1 MDRLRVSINGTDY
14 TLPIAQF
21 MDPAQVDLSN
31 WDDEVVGEYAMYYA
45 STIDES
51 NLLNAGG
58 LGLGYGE
65 YIIMLQSGMYITLT
79 YEQES
84 EGIPNFVT
92 VLGLYNADG
101 TAFGNLKGLSGGSQE
116 PTIYSIYYKDINDKV
131 YYGICI
137 GDASGPMHGYC
148 QIYLFNEAIWSGN
161 TVDPY
166 TGEPIPPT
174 PGGWGTWDRSSDEVG
189 PSPLPSTIL
198 PISSGVNVY
207 RINAAALHSFTQYLW
222 GSNEDIWTALWGRYA
237 NFRYNPIGAII
248 TAHALPTDFL
258 PTGSSTNAI
267 KLAGTALRPISGSC
281 AAVTTQFTEKSWTL
295 QIPEFYGDYMDYTAT
310 SVILHLPFIGS
321 IPIDPI
327 YCVGGGITIVYRCD
341 TCTGNIAAMI
351 LATNRSGR
359 RECIMTASGNCAY
372 SVPITGHDD
381 GMIEMIGSNARTIIN
396 GVKTA
401 AASVATGKPHGS
413 IGEFKNPLTQKQTTD
428 IVGNMAGSGA
438 IVTNLSLYAEI
449 LYSEPS
455 NPDYYT
461 QLRGRPSDI
470 GGTVGD
476 FTGFTIF
483 SDIHADAI
491 AGATDEE
498 KREIEQTLQRGVYV

>member
-1 MDRLRVSINGTDY
+1 MDRLRVSINGTEY

-21 MDPAQVDLSN
+21 LDPEQIDLSN
-31 WDDEVVGEYAMYYA
+31 WDDEVVGEYVMYYNFI
-45 STIDES
+45 SEE

-58 LGLGYGE
+58 LSFNYGE
-65 YIIMLQSGMYITLT
+65 YIIMLENGMYITLK
-79 YEQES
+79 YEAEHDVYT
-84 EGIPNFVT
+84 NYVT
-92 VLGLYNADG
+92 VIGLYNADG
-101 TAFGNLKGLSGGSQE
+101 TAFGNLKGISGGGQT
-116 PTIYSIYYKDINDKV
+116 PTIYSIYYKNTTDDKV

-137 GDASGPMHGYC
+137 GDGVPVSPSC
-148 QIYLFNEAIWSGN
+148 QIFLFNEAIWSGN

-174 PGGWGTWDRSSDEVG
+174 PGGFGTWDRSSDEVG

-207 RINAAALHSFTQYLW
+207 RINAAALHSFSQYLW
-222 GSNEDIWTALWGRYA
+222 GRNEDIWTALWGRYA

-248 TAHALPTDFL
+248 TSHSLPTDFL
-258 PTGSSTNAI
+258 PTGRSTNAI
-267 KLAGTALRPISGSC
+267 QLAGTALGPLSGSC

-310 SVILHLPFIGS
+310 SIILHLPFIS
-321 IPIDPI
+321 TIPIDPI

-381 GMIEMIGSNARTIIN
+381 GMIEMIGSNARTIIS
-396 GVKTA
+396 GIKA
-401 AASVATGKPHGS
+401 GAASLATGKLQGS
-413 IGEFKNPLTQKQTTD
+413 EGEFKNPLTQKQTTD

-449 LYSEPS
+449 IYSEPS
-455 NPDYYT
+455 NPDHYT
-461 QLRGRPSDI
+461 SLRGRPSDI

-483 SDIHADAI
+483 SDVHADSI
-491 AGATDEE
+491 AGATEEE